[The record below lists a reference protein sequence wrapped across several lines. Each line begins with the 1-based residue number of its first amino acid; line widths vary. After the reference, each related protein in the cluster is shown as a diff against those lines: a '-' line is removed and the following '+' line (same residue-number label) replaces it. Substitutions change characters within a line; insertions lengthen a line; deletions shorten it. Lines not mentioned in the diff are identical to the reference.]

1 MLTASH
7 IYVRVQRCGSPATRC
22 IGGQF
27 SLCSPEFDGPYC
39 SQCASNHYSQGFLC
53 LPCIEGSAQ
62 KRTIIIVSF
71 IIIFNSVLLFAN
83 YEVSVTLLGV
93 SLTAL
98 HWRRCSLV
106 HLPLLTPAPDLQYVC
121 MRQVVSTLQCF
132 RGIGMYVST
141 VHLFLPRPN
150 AAVGHE
156 SKIDCFLRG
165 TRGAAMHR
173 ASFTTR
179 VCRMHHDRAAGWVP
193 LGYRTRYR
201 CCYSITLMRVSV
213 DDSRVTAD
221 WISSARSSARSN
233 L

>member
-39 SQCASNHYSQGFLC
+39 SECAPNHYSQGFLC
-53 LPCIEGSAQ
+53 LPCIEGSAH

-93 SLTAL
+93 RLTAL
-98 HWRRCSLV
+98 HWRRCLLA
-106 HLPLLTPAPDLQYVC
+106 HLPFFTPAPDWQYVC
-121 MRQVVSTLQCF
+121 IRQVVSTLQCF

-141 VHLFLPRPN
+141 VHLPSPT
-150 AAVGHE
+150 
-156 SKIDCFLRG
+156 K
-165 TRGAAMHR
+165 
-173 ASFTTR
+173 
-179 VCRMHHDRAAGWVP
+179 
-193 LGYRTRYR
+193 R
-201 CCYSITLMRVSV
+201 C
-213 DDSRVTAD
+213 A
-221 WISSARSSARSN
+221 WP
-233 L
+233 